1 MKKIKTLGQKSL
13 LLRTF
18 ATISAIA
25 MCVVLASCAESSNN
39 KNNLIDENAQK
50 AGMQLM
56 EGISASGELGKKPKI
71 TLKTPVKV
79 NQNTYAVLQRG
90 NGEAIEEGD
99 RVCSQGIVFDSKTGK
114 ELMNTW
120 EKGKV
125 DCSIYISKNSTSRPY
140 YALIKGKKINTT
152 IALGVSGGYK
162 NPSYIMVL
170 TMVSRSKAI
179 TRATGK
185 AVANIPANLPKVTL
199 DKSGAPSLDTN
210 NYVPDGKLVSQTL
223 IEGTGKEVTAK
234 DTVSAHYT
242 GWTTDK
248 DGKLHQFDSSW
259 IRGIPADFQLAGG
272 VIPGWTK
279 GLTGKKVGSQVLLVI
294 PPEDGYGKEEKK
306 DARGNVTIPANATLY
321 FVVDILYAS

>member
-25 MCVVLASCAESSNN
+25 MCVVLASCGESSNN

-125 DCSIYISKNSTSRPY
+125 D
-140 YALIKGKKINTT
+140 
-152 IALGVSGGYK
+152 
-162 NPSYIMVL
+162 
-170 TMVSRSKAI
+170 
-179 TRATGK
+179 
-185 AVANIPANLPKVTL
+185 
-199 DKSGAPSLDTN
+199 
-210 NYVPDGKLVSQTL
+210 
-223 IEGTGKEVTAK
+223 
-234 DTVSAHYT
+234 
-242 GWTTDK
+242 
-248 DGKLHQFDSSW
+248 
-259 IRGIPADFQLAGG
+259 
-272 VIPGWTK
+272 
-279 GLTGKKVGSQVLLVI
+279 
-294 PPEDGYGKEEKK
+294 
-306 DARGNVTIPANATLY
+306 
-321 FVVDILYAS
+321 